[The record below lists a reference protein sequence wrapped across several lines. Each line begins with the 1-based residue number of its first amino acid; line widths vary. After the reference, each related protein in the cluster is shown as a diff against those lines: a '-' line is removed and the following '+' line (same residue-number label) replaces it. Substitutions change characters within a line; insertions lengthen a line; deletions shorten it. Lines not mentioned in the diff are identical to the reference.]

1 MGSGMRATLEKR
13 AMLSLVLPLGQPG
26 DLLALRWVLLCPV
39 LPSFAIDSISLEL
52 PASGDPGSRNVLC
65 PALFL
70 LPLHLVSV
78 VTCPL
83 ESRASV
89 ADSFE

>member
-1 MGSGMRATLEKR
+1 
-13 AMLSLVLPLGQPG
+13 MLSLVLPLGQPV
-26 DLLALRWVLLCPV
+26 DLLLALRWVLLCPV